1 MLIKKLYRRC
11 PVCDSGRGEVLHT
24 QAFAAVAEIGNS
36 DSVDIVS
43 CTQCGVAFSDIPTQQ
58 EELDTVYRD
67 HSKYADTSMYK
78 GDGPAGILP
87 PDAPWDLERLEGTAD
102 YLSGVIGDHAMR
114 VLDAGCATGSLLGFL
129 SARGF
134 TSLLGLDPSPIASAA
149 ARRLHA
155 VDAIAGSFITPP
167 PDIGKFGLV
176 VLSHVLEHLGDVKAA
191 VRSMS
196 DLVEPGGLV
205 YLEVPNAVRY
215 VDHLVAPFHDFNTEH
230 INHFS
235 AATLRRLMTSHGF
248 SEVDSGEKV
257 VMCSPKFTYPALYG
271 LWRHGGSASVMQA
284 SAEPD
289 MLLIESLRCYVEQ
302 SHELMRR
309 INDGLREQI
318 DVAHPV
324 VLWGAGQLSLKLLS
338 DSVLSEL
345 PIDAIVDSS
354 PQKQGLHIGD
364 RVVVAPSAMNNPAA
378 CIVIASVHHEDAI
391 ERTIRVDMGLPNR
404 IVKLAG
410 LLRPVRTRQ
419 TPGLS

>member
-1 MLIKKLYRRC
+1 MIKNLVRRC
-11 PVCDSGRGEVLHT
+11 PVCGSDAGEVLHT
-24 QAFAAVAEIGNS
+24 QSFAAVAEIGNS

-43 CTQCGVAFSDIPTQQ
+43 CATCGVAFSDIPMQQ
-58 EELDTVYRD
+58 EDLDTVYRD

-78 GDGPAGILP
+78 GDGPDGALP

-102 YLSGVIGDHAMR
+102 YLSGVIGDRTMR

-134 TSLLGLDPSPIASAA
+134 GNLVGLDPSPIASAA

-167 PDIGKFGLV
+167 ADIGKFGLV
-176 VLSHVLEHLGDVKAA
+176 VLSHVLEHLGDVTAA

-196 DLVEPGGLV
+196 DLLEPGGLV

-235 AATLRRLMTSHGF
+235 AATLRRLMASHGF

-257 VMCSPKFTYPALYG
+257 VMCSPTFTYPALYG
-271 LWRHGGSASVMQA
+271 LWRHGGNASVMQA
-284 SAEPD
+284 SAAPD
-289 MLLIESLRCYVEQ
+289 TLLTAALRCYVEQ
-302 SHELMRR
+302 SHELMQR
-309 INDGLREQI
+309 INDGLRERI
-318 DVAHPV
+318 DVARPV

-345 PIDAIVDSS
+345 PIAAIVDSS
-354 PQKQGLHIGD
+354 PQKQGLHVGD
-364 RVVVAPSAMNNPAA
+364 RVVEPPSAVKDPAA
-378 CIVIASVHHEDAI
+378 CIVIASIHHEDAI
-391 ERTIRVDMGLPNR
+391 ERTIRVEMGLPNR

-410 LLRPVRTRQ
+410 FLRPLRNR
-419 TPGLS
+419 

>member
-1 MLIKKLYRRC
+1 MVIKKLCRRC
-11 PVCDSGRGEVLHT
+11 PVCDSGVGEVLHT
-24 QAFAAVAEIGNS
+24 QSFAAVAEIGNS

-43 CTQCGVAFSDIPTQQ
+43 CETCGVAFSDVPMRQ

-78 GDGPAGILP
+78 SDGPAGVLP
-87 PDAPWDLERLEGTAD
+87 PDAPWDLERLEGTAE
-102 YLSGVIGDHAMR
+102 YLSGVIGDRTTR

-129 SARGF
+129 SGRGF
-134 TSLLGLDPSPIASAA
+134 TNLVGLDPSPTATAA

-167 PDIGKFGLV
+167 PDLGKFGLV
-176 VLSHVLEHLGDVKAA
+176 VLSHVLEHLEDVKAA
-191 VRSMS
+191 VRSMF

-205 YLEVPNAVRY
+205 YLEVPNAARY

-248 SEVDSGEKV
+248 SEVESGEKV
-257 VMCSPKFTYPALYG
+257 VMCSPTFTYPALYG
-271 LWRHGGSASVMQA
+271 LWRHGGNASVMHA
-284 SAEPD
+284 STEPD
-289 MLLIESLRCYVEQ
+289 TLLTEALRGYVER

-318 DVAHPV
+318 DVANPV
-324 VLWGAGQLSLKLLS
+324 ILWGAGQLSLKLLS
-338 DSVLSEL
+338 DSVLAER

-354 PQKQGLHIGD
+354 PQKQGLHIGS
-364 RVVVAPSAMNNPAA
+364 RVVEPPSAVTSPAA
-378 CIVIASVHHEDAI
+378 CIVIASIHHEDAI
-391 ERTIRVDMGLPNR
+391 ERTIRVDMRLPNR
-404 IVKLAG
+404 IVKLAR
-410 LLRPVRTRQ
+410 LLRPVSNRQ
-419 TPGLS
+419 TPRLS